1 MSEDLEVANSELL
14 SSTLTMS
21 AHPSP
26 FEPICELMAS
36 KMTLRRQES
45 QQEVQESKAKRGKRV
60 RGQFVVKSPR
70 RKTMKRSRIREVEQ
84 ARRNKEAD
92 SKSRRQPCS
101 WRGNVW
107 SEAP

>member
-36 KMTLRRQES
+36 KMTLRRQE
-45 QQEVQESKAKRGKRV
+45 VQVQARGKRGKRV
-60 RGQFVVKSPR
+60 RGQFVVKAEDYE
-70 RKTMKRSRIREVEQ
+70 EVE
-84 ARRNKEAD
+84 N
-92 SKSRRQPCS
+92 P
-101 WRGNVW
+101 
-107 SEAP
+107 